1 LYIEANKNPVRIKD
15 ISEIMLNNKNR
26 LQNLE
31 IGKLKIMGVINVSP
45 NSYYKN
51 SIATDYESI
60 SSRAKELEEAGADII
75 DIGAMSTAPYLEDT
89 TFQYLEKER
98 LRTGIEAVRD
108 SSTLPISIDTPRA
121 KVAKLCIDMG
131 VDIINDITGLKHD
144 KNMARVVSDSKVQ
157 LIMGAYNW
165 SDSRT
170 RHGDIDETMRILKT
184 SLDIAR
190 EYKIPNENQIVD
202 PSIGFFR
209 KEGKNDFFTGIEIME
224 WYERDLN
231 IISNLAKLE
240 THLRP
245 ICISVSNKSFLGQL
259 FGLDI
264 RNRLVPSLIF
274 ELLCFLR
281 GATIIRTH
289 NVKQTR
295 IAINAV
301 EYYLQK

>member
-1 LYIEANKNPVRIKD
+1 MRIKD
-15 ISEIMLNNKNR
+15 RSKIMLNNKNR
-26 LQNLE
+26 FQNLE
-31 IGKLKIMGVINVSP
+31 IGKLKIMGVINTSP

-75 DIGAMSTAPYLEDT
+75 DIGAMSTAPYLEDI
-89 TFQYLEKER
+89 TFHYLEKER
-98 LRTGIEAVRD
+98 LRTGIEAVRH

-131 VDIINDITGLKHD
+131 ADIINDITGLKYD
-144 KNMARVVSDSKVQ
+144 RNMARVVSDANVQ
-157 LIMGAYNW
+157 LIMGAYDRN
-165 SDSRT
+165 DSRT
-170 RHGDIDETMRILKT
+170 RRGDIEETMRILKT

-190 EYKIPNENQIVD
+190 EYKIPDENQIVD

-209 KEGKNDFFTGIEIME
+209 KEGKNDFFTGIEVME

-231 IISNLAKLE
+231 IISNLAKLK
-240 THLRP
+240 THLKP
-245 ICISVSNKSFLGQL
+245 ICISVSNKSFLGRL
-259 FGLDI
+259 FGSDI

-289 NVKQTR
+289 NVQQTR

-301 EYYLQK
+301 EYYLKK

>member
-1 LYIEANKNPVRIKD
+1 M
-15 ISEIMLNNKNR
+15 MLNNKNR
-26 LQNLE
+26 FQNLE
-31 IGKLKIMGVINVSP
+31 IGKLKIMGVINTSP

-75 DIGAMSTAPYLEDT
+75 DIGAMSTAPYLEDI
-89 TFQYLEKER
+89 TFHYLEKER
-98 LRTGIEAVRD
+98 LRTGIEAVRH

-131 VDIINDITGLKHD
+131 ADIINDITGLKYD
-144 KNMARVVSDSKVQ
+144 RNMARVVSDAKVQ
-157 LIMGAYNW
+157 LIMGAYDRN
-165 SDSRT
+165 DSRT
-170 RHGDIDETMRILKT
+170 RRGDIEETMRILKT

-190 EYKIPNENQIVD
+190 EYKIPDENQIVD

-231 IISNLAKLE
+231 IISNLAKLK
-240 THLRP
+240 TQLKP
-245 ICISVSNKSFLGQL
+245 ICISVSNKSFLGRL
-259 FGLDI
+259 FGSDI

-289 NVKQTR
+289 NVQQTR

>member
-1 LYIEANKNPVRIKD
+1 
-15 ISEIMLNNKNR
+15 MLNNKNR

-31 IGKLKIMGVINVSP
+31 IGKLRIMGVINVSP

-75 DIGAMSTAPYLEDT
+75 DIGAMSTAPYLEDI

-98 LRTGIEAVRD
+98 LRTGIEAVRH

-121 KVAKLCIDMG
+121 KVAKFCIDMG
-131 VDIINDITGLKHD
+131 VDIINDITGLKYD
-144 KNMARVVSDSKVQ
+144 KNMARVVSDSKVR
-157 LIMGAYNW
+157 LIIGAYNR
-165 SDSRT
+165 SDSRA
-170 RHGDIDETMRILKT
+170 RHGDIDETVRILKT

-190 EYKIPNENQIVD
+190 EYKIPDENQIVD

-231 IISNLAKLE
+231 IISNLAKLK
-240 THLRP
+240 THLKP
-245 ICISVSNKSFLGQL
+245 ICISVSNKSFLGQV
-259 FGLDI
+259 FGLDV

-295 IAINAV
+295 TAINAV
-301 EYYLQK
+301 EYYLKK

>member
-1 LYIEANKNPVRIKD
+1 MRIKD
-15 ISEIMLNNKNR
+15 RSKIMLNNKNR
-26 LQNLE
+26 FQNLE
-31 IGKLKIMGVINVSP
+31 IGKLKIMGVINTSP

-75 DIGAMSTAPYLEDT
+75 DIGAMSTAPYLEDI
-89 TFQYLEKER
+89 TFHYLEKER
-98 LRTGIEAVRD
+98 LRTGIEAVRH

-131 VDIINDITGLKHD
+131 ADIINDITGLKYD
-144 KNMARVVSDSKVQ
+144 RNMARVVSDANVQ
-157 LIMGAYNW
+157 LIMGAYDRN
-165 SDSRT
+165 DSRT
-170 RHGDIDETMRILKT
+170 RRGDIEETMRILKT

-190 EYKIPNENQIVD
+190 EYKIPDENQIVD

-209 KEGKNDFFTGIEIME
+209 KEGKNDFFTGIKVME

-231 IISNLAKLE
+231 IISNLAKLK
-240 THLRP
+240 THLKP
-245 ICISVSNKSFLGQL
+245 ICISVSNKSFLGRL
-259 FGLDI
+259 FGSDI

-289 NVKQTR
+289 NVQQTR

-301 EYYLQK
+301 EYYLKK

>member
-1 LYIEANKNPVRIKD
+1 
-15 ISEIMLNNKNR
+15 
-26 LQNLE
+26 
-31 IGKLKIMGVINVSP
+31 
-45 NSYYKN
+45 
-51 SIATDYESI
+51 
-60 SSRAKELEEAGADII
+60 
-75 DIGAMSTAPYLEDT
+75 
-89 TFQYLEKER
+89 
-98 LRTGIEAVRD
+98 
-108 SSTLPISIDTPRA
+108 
-121 KVAKLCIDMG
+121 
-131 VDIINDITGLKHD
+131 
-144 KNMARVVSDSKVQ
+144 
-157 LIMGAYNW
+157 
-165 SDSRT
+165 
-170 RHGDIDETMRILKT
+170 MRILKT

-190 EYKIPNENQIVD
+190 EYKIPDENQIVD

-231 IISNLAKLE
+231 IISNLAKLK
-240 THLRP
+240 TQLKP
-245 ICISVSNKSFLGQL
+245 ICISVSNKSFLGRL

-301 EYYLQK
+301 EYYLKK

>member
-1 LYIEANKNPVRIKD
+1 
-15 ISEIMLNNKNR
+15 MLNNKNR
-26 LQNLE
+26 FQNLE
-31 IGKLKIMGVINVSP
+31 IGKLKIMGVINTSP

-75 DIGAMSTAPYLEDT
+75 DIGAMSTAPYLEDI
-89 TFQYLEKER
+89 TFHYLEKER
-98 LRTGIEAVRD
+98 LRTGIEAVRH

-131 VDIINDITGLKHD
+131 ADIINDITGLKYD
-144 KNMARVVSDSKVQ
+144 RNMARVVSDANVQ
-157 LIMGAYNW
+157 LIMGAYDRN
-165 SDSRT
+165 DSRT
-170 RHGDIDETMRILKT
+170 RRGDIEETMRILKT

-190 EYKIPNENQIVD
+190 EYKIPDENQIVD

-209 KEGKNDFFTGIEIME
+209 KEGKNDFFTGIEVME

-231 IISNLAKLE
+231 IISNLAKLK
-240 THLRP
+240 THLKP
-245 ICISVSNKSFLGQL
+245 ICISVSNKSFLGRL
-259 FGLDI
+259 FGSDI

-289 NVKQTR
+289 NVQQTR

-301 EYYLQK
+301 EYYLKK